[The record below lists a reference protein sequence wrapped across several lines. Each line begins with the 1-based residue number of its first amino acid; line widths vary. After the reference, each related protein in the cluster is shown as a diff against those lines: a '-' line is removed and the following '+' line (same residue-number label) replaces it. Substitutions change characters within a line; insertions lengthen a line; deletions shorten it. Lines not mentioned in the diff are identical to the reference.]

1 MHPIDDTLPENI
13 PTQSAE
19 LLNKQPPAAI
29 ERHGRLKQAQSESTG
44 EADTASPF
52 IGMSRGCDH
61 QLWLVESHV
70 APK

>member
-13 PTQSAE
+13 PTQSAA
-19 LLNKQPPAAI
+19 LLNKQPPTAI
-29 ERHGRLKQAQSESTG
+29 ERHGRLKQAQSESPG

-52 IGMSRGCDH
+52 IGMSRGVAQ
-61 QLWLVESHV
+61 QLWPVESRG